1 MLMQPANRKQSCC
14 DGVKM
19 RMEFRMP
26 PIIGFVLPGFVL
38 PAFILA
44 AGLAAGQQTPPP
56 AGNDQ
61 PTLQTREELPVPQP
75 RAPVLAGKLWIVP
88 AGTKIPIQ
96 LRQALSTKDARA
108 GDPVYAQTAFPVLA
122 GGHIVIP
129 AGTWVQGEVDRVKRA
144 GRIKGT
150 AELQFH
156 VTTLIYANGYS
167 VNLAAAIDRV
177 PGSDTR
183 MKEPD
188 TVQHDSEKGED
199 LERVGDA
206 APKGAVIGTAAG
218 AITGSIHGIGVG
230 GLSGIAAGTLIAL
243 LTRGTDV
250 KFDMGTGVEIALNH
264 AIGIE
269 AEKAR
274 APAQ

>member
-1 MLMQPANRKQSCC
+1 MKRTAPRFRSCAGRWRKSGKARRHNR
-14 DGVKM
+14 DVKHLASL
-19 RMEFRMP
+19 
-26 PIIGFVLPGFVL
+26 FVLWF
-38 PAFILA
+38 ALA
-44 AGLAAGQQTPPP
+44 AGLAAGQQAPPP
-56 AGNDQ
+56 AANHE
-61 PTLQTREELPVPQP
+61 PKLQTRDAVPPPQP
-75 RAPVLAGKLWIVP
+75 RAQVPAGKVWVVP

-96 LRQALSTKDARA
+96 LRQALSTKDARP
-108 GDPVYAQTAFPVLA
+108 GDPVYAQTTFPLA
-122 GGHIVIP
+122 VDGNIVIP

-156 VTTLIYANGYS
+156 LTTLLYANGYS
-167 VNLAAAIDRV
+167 LNIGAAIDRV
-177 PGSDTR
+177 PGADTH

-188 TVQHDSEKGED
+188 TVQHNPEKGQD

-206 APKGAVIGTAAG
+206 AGKGAMIGTAAG
-218 AITGSIHGIGVG
+218 AIAGDIRALGVG

-250 KFDMGTGVEIALNH
+250 EFDAGTGVEIALSH

-269 AEKAR
+269 ADKAR